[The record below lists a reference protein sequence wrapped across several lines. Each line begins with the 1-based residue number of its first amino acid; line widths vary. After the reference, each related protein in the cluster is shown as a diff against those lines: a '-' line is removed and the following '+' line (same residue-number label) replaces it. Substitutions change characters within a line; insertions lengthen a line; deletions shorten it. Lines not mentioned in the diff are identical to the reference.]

1 MPKNKYCVAGVLAAA
16 MFLMN
21 SDKAGLSV
29 NAAVVKNASLDSDEA
44 SEEKNTKTTR
54 ITLDYDQVFMEVN
67 RRKAFCLATVIKVF
81 LLAVICIF

>member
-29 NAAVVKNASLDSDEA
+29 NAAVVKNAALDSDEA